1 MLPNLSDLLALFGE
15 NAFCVLPAFKRT
27 RLDVSANGNSASA
40 TYTARIDTRNWK
52 QKYRDELDS
61 TLSRFTATGVLRTE
75 NPVIFNSTIVV
86 DIRMDEDDNRYS
98 LVTYIWDY
106 DNESYS
112 CWQKSIRVEDCDM
125 FSIMEQ
131 IDIAKN
137 KLKLANSN
145 GHTARRII
153 TGIASWNINDKPQE
167 ILERLPSLFAHP
179 DTILVGDTLTIG
191 HVPNDHESIEAHGND
206 ITWKVLEVDS
216 TNKRALVISE
226 KVLTKMKPYT
236 AATSDNCESYTYSW
250 ASCDI
255 NTYLNGSFIT
265 EYGLSNVSMASVPH
279 ETEYYTFADNSSLGT
294 AGTPVT
300 SSEKVFLLSVAETNS
315 YFADDDARAAQ
326 DLSGSIAH
334 WWLRSP
340 GSFRCYRVAYVYNLG
355 GVYTGGIYVINEFG
369 LRPAFWINLP

>member
-15 NAFCVLPAFKRT
+15 NSLCGLPAFKRT
-27 RLDVSANGNSASA
+27 RLDVSDDGNSASA

-98 LVTYIWDY
+98 LATYTCDY

-112 CWQKSIRVEDCDM
+112 CWQKSTSYEDCDM

-131 IDIAKN
+131 IALVKN
-137 KLKLANSN
+137 SLKLADSN
-145 GHTARRII
+145 DHTARRII
-153 TGIASWNINDKPQE
+153 NGIARWNINDKPQE
-167 ILERLPSLFAHP
+167 ILERLPSFFAHP
-179 DTILVGDTLTIG
+179 DTILVGDTLTMG
-191 HVPNDHESIEAHGND
+191 HVPNDHESVEARGKD

-279 ETEYYTFADNSSLGT
+279 ETEYYTFADNSSSGT
-294 AGTPVT
+294 EGTPVT
-300 SSEKVFLLSVAETNS
+300 SSEKVFLLSAAEVNR
-315 YFADDDARAAQ
+315 YFAVKNDGIGK
-326 DLSGSIAH
+326 DLFDFTNH
-334 WWLRSP
+334 YWWLRSP
-340 GSFRCYRVAYVYNLG
+340 GSYRCYSVA
-355 GVYTGGIYVINEFG
+355 GVNYCGDVLTDGSGVDSERG
-369 LRPAFWINLP
+369 LRPAFWISL